1 MSLPDDNSHSKE
13 EEIEVGELNINVETI
28 MESIVRVSFA
38 GLGGSLVGLGQ
49 KRRLETMRVLTGAA
63 ATAAARRK
71 RSPVTSQ
78 LNMPWTMALSC
89 MAFCAVVETC
99 RLTSP
104 SSIILQPSESMNK
117 MDPYVES
124 EAARSAAITI
134 SDFTIG
140 GAVAGIAGSFGK
152 TSQTRIPIAVLR
164 GSGRFFGFGPGV
176 ALGMIAGSLQA
187 AADYSINY
195 LETVAA
201 LEKEALSKP
210 QVTEENGN

>member
-1 MSLPDDNSHSKE
+1 MSLPDDASHSKE
-13 EEIEVGELNINVETI
+13 EEHEVSELNIDAEMI

-63 ATAAARRK
+63 ATAAARRR
-71 RSPVTSQ
+71 RSPMTSQ

-89 MAFCAVVETC
+89 MAFCGVVETC

-104 SSIILQPSESMNK
+104 SSIVLQSLESRK
-117 MDPYVES
+117 MEPFGKS
-124 EAARSAAITI
+124 EASRSAAITI

-152 TSQTRIPIAVLR
+152 TSQKRIPVAALR
-164 GSGRFFGFGPGV
+164 GSGRFFGFGPGL
-176 ALGMIAGSLQA
+176 ALGMIAGAFQA

-195 LETVAA
+195 LEMTAA
-201 LEKEALSKP
+201 LEKETLAKP
-210 QVTEENGN
+210 QVSEENVH